1 LAITFSEFGRTL
13 SENGRRGTGHGD
25 AAPLLLVGGRLRGGF
40 LGEHPDLDD
49 LVGDAP
55 RSHTDFR
62 RVFATVLE
70 DWLHFDSRP
79 VLLDTYDKLALFS

>member
-1 LAITFSEFGRTL
+1 MFLA
-13 SENGRRGTGHGD
+13 
-25 AAPLLLVGGRLRGGF
+25 GGRLRGG
-40 LGEHPDLDD
+40 LVGEHPKLDD

-70 DWLHFDSRP
+70 DWLQFDSRD
-79 VLLDTYDKLALFS
+79 VLAGTYDTLELFS